1 MAGQIDP
8 DVFRAIYGRDPA
20 PTGVVANPLP
30 ALQHVAPEAAAKG
43 LQHQRRTGIDA
54 ILAAEH
60 LPQVEQERDQAYWDV
75 LVQRAEHAVAAVRRC
90 DVYALNPPEPA
101 APPVAPFRGDH
112 RLSDHVAV
120 PLGEVVGASRRVAQ
134 RRAYSR

>member
-60 LPQVEQERDQAYWDV
+60 LPQVEQERDQAHWDV
-75 LVQRAEHAVAAVRRC
+75 LVQRAPKAAQFLTER
-90 DVYALNPPEPA
+90 PA
-101 APPVAPFRGDH
+101 AAAAMREVSDERG
-112 RLSDHVAV
+112 
-120 PLGEVVGASRRVAQ
+120 RRSA
-134 RRAYSR
+134 RAITSVL